1 MSCVHR
7 EKRSPRRQNLGRA
20 TVGSALDVH
29 RQGAGGPSETQCTG
43 VLTALPPDG
52 GGWTLCALLGQ
63 RGCLLASAGTTCR
76 DPIPDPRSRPGARQ
90 PRGSLQVR
98 PGGRGS
104 SLGSDKDQPV
114 SSCSW
119 CPCKRSLLHGQAA
132 GAAGTGLGSGDTG
145 WLGGSSGLVC
155 FLPAGGPAVCNP
167 DSHFKIP
174 HVTVALASAIN
185 DVNERQEHTS
195 PPSRTSPPHVQP
207 FRLSQ
212 SAPPAASTPSLM
224 VITPLDT

>member
-76 DPIPDPRSRPGARQ
+76 DPIPDPQSRPGARQ

-119 CPCKRSLLHGQAA
+119 CPFSSLA
-132 GAAGTGLGSGDTG
+132 TGRKVAEPSPFGHPGGVPTWSQSPCPGDSTLAE
-145 WLGGSSGLVC
+145 WSGLHRAY
-155 FLPAGGPAVCNP
+155 PG
-167 DSHFKIP
+167 IQ
-174 HVTVALASAIN
+174 TV
-185 DVNERQEHTS
+185 
-195 PPSRTSPPHVQP
+195 VQ
-207 FRLSQ
+207 
-212 SAPPAASTPSLM
+212 AH
-224 VITPLDT
+224 